1 MVYVR
6 KATKSTRSTARS
18 TKSRRTLRAPGSKL
32 ARFNFSRKRYYNN
45 RKVSNHLN
53 KFAENNLLQL
63 SAQNEALPK
72 AIQLGAFAQYWGGV
86 LGSVPS
92 QWDSGLTDLQ
102 GLSITQG
109 DDAGQ
114 RHGNYVYLQKSTVN
128 LTIDARHTTETVQ
141 PPTEFRCIVC
151 KQRRG
156 TMPAGLTFNP
166 ATSLFL
172 NNLGEKFGYT
182 TSGVNGSDLMLQ
194 PLNKRDW
201 VVHTDKRFM
210 LSNWVTNTTS
220 GYSGYYPCFKRMR
233 FSLPYYKRTHY
244 DNASSLPDDIDYH
257 WLIIVFARSLNK
269 DTTANDW
276 EVNLRGST
284 SFKDV

>member
-1 MVYVR
+1 MAFYYKRTGKKSNVKR
-6 KATKSTRSTARS
+6 TKKTF
-18 TKSRRTLRAPGSKL
+18 KNPSKNV
-32 ARFNFSRKRYYNN
+32 ARFNFSKKRYYKN
-45 RKVSNHLN
+45 RGIGSMLN
-53 KFAENNLLQL
+53 RFAENNLLQL
-63 SAQNEALPK
+63 APQNEALPK
-72 AIQLGAFAQYWGGV
+72 AIQVGAWAQYWGGA
-86 LGSVPS
+86 LGSLPAA
-92 QWDSGLTDLQ
+92 WDSGLTDLQ

-109 DDAGQ
+109 DGAGQ
-114 RHGNYVYLQKSTVN
+114 RHGNYVYLQKSTVS
-128 LTIDARHTTETVQ
+128 LTIDSRHTTDTVQ
-141 PPTEFRCIVC
+141 PPTEFRVVVC

-156 TMPAGLTFNP
+156 TMPAGLNFNP

-172 NNLGEKFGYT
+172 DNLGSKIGYQ

-201 VVHTDKRFM
+201 MVHTDKRFL
-210 LSNWVTNTTS
+210 LSNWVTNGTS
-220 GYSGYYPCFKRMR
+220 GYTGYYPTFKRMR

-269 DTTANDW
+269 DTYANDW

>member
-1 MVYVR
+1 MAFYYKRTGKKSNVKR
-6 KATKSTRSTARS
+6 TKKTF
-18 TKSRRTLRAPGSKL
+18 KNPSKNV
-32 ARFNFSRKRYYNN
+32 ARFNFSKKRYYKN
-45 RKVSNHLN
+45 RGIGSRLN
-53 KFAENNLLQL
+53 RFAENNLLQL
-63 SAQNEALPK
+63 APQNEALPK
-72 AIQLGAFAQYWGGV
+72 AIQVGAWAQYWGGA
-86 LGSVPS
+86 LGSLPAA
-92 QWDSGLTDLQ
+92 WDSGLTDLQ

-109 DDAGQ
+109 DGAGQ
-114 RHGNYVYLQKSTVN
+114 RHGNYVYLQKSTVS
-128 LTIDARHTTETVQ
+128 LTIDSRHTTDTVQ
-141 PPTEFRCIVC
+141 PPTEFRVVVC

-156 TMPAGLTFNP
+156 TMPAGLNFNP

-172 NNLGEKFGYT
+172 DNLGSKIGYQ

-201 VVHTDKRFM
+201 MVHTDKRFL
-210 LSNWVTNTTS
+210 LSNWVTNGTS
-220 GYSGYYPCFKRMR
+220 GYTGYYPTFKRMR

-269 DTTANDW
+269 DTYANDW